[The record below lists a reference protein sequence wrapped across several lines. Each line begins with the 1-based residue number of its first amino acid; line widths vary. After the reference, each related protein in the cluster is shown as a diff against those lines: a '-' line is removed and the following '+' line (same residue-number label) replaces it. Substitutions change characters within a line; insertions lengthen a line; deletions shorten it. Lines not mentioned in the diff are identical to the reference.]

1 VGVRARRRVSTR
13 PPRGGSEPPIARVL
27 IVVGTRPEVIK
38 LAPLVNA
45 LSTTSG
51 FTPILC
57 VVGQQGHILAQALA
71 EWGLVP
77 TYRIDIPDEDRRLAS
92 VLAAM
97 LPSLADCIEDAKP
110 DLVVVEGDTTTNL
123 GASLAA
129 FYARVPVAH
138 VEAGLRTGDFS
149 HPFPEEMHRVLV
161 DHIASIRYSPTQGAS
176 DNLHAANLDASSI
189 AVVGNTVVD
198 ALNDVRKRP
207 WHGRFALPAD
217 KRILL
222 VTAHRR
228 ESFGEGIVR
237 ICSAIRQLV
246 STRRD
251 LYVVYVLHP
260 NPAARRPAVR
270 LLAGV
275 PGVLLTEPQAYEDF
289 IQLLSRSFVVLT
301 DSGGIQ
307 EEAPYLG
314 VPALVIRDT
323 TERPEAA
330 EQGAARI
337 VGTDVARI
345 VEAVSEL
352 LDNPEL
358 HAAMS
363 RPTSPYGDGHASTRI
378 VADIAS
384 RFGIRVSRPLV
395 GVMADASQEASEAD
409 GPLDLLTRIDGAD
422 DQLVADLA
430 I

>member
-1 VGVRARRRVSTR
+1 MAVRARLVSPR
-13 PPRGGSEPPIARVL
+13 PARKRPTPTARVL
-27 IVVGTRPEVIK
+27 VVVGTRPEVIK

-45 LSTTSG
+45 LKATSG
-51 FTPILC
+51 FRPILC
-57 VVGQQGHILAQALA
+57 VVGQQGHILAQALG
-71 EWGLVP
+71 EWGLTP
-77 TYRIDIPDEDRRLAS
+77 TYRIDIPEDDRRLAS

-97 LPSLADCIEDAKP
+97 LPRLADCIEDSQP

-123 GASLAA
+123 GAALAA

-161 DHIASIRYSPTQGAS
+161 DQIASIRYSPTQGAS
-176 DNLHAANLDASSI
+176 DNLQAANLDASSI

-198 ALNDVRKRP
+198 ALKEVRQRP
-207 WHGRFALPAD
+207 WHGRFSLPSD

-246 STRRD
+246 SARPD

-270 LLAGV
+270 LLAGL
-275 PGVLLTEPQAYEDF
+275 PGVLLTEPQPYEDF

-330 EQGAARI
+330 QQGAARI

-345 VEAVSEL
+345 VEAVTEL
-352 LDNPEL
+352 LDDPEL
-358 HAAMS
+358 HAAMAQPS
-363 RPTSPYGDGHASTRI
+363 SPYGDGHASTRI
-378 VADIAS
+378 VADMAS
-384 RFGIRVSRPLV
+384 RLGIPVRPPMV
-395 GVMADASQEASEAD
+395 GVMADVSQED
-409 GPLDLLTRIDGAD
+409 RVLTGPFDLLTRIDGPD
-422 DQLVADLA
+422 DELVADLA